1 MSKLAKYSERIITS
15 VTGGSIVAV
24 ISIVLM
30 TVVAEINPAFKKWLA
45 GNFTHHWIG
54 KSVMSIVVF
63 LVTTIIFMIFGN
75 LFKNKL
81 VLLLWVLII
90 ISSLGV
96 LSLLVFFFLKVL
108 TEGQ

>member
-1 MSKLAKYSERIITS
+1 MSNLAKYSERIITS
-15 VTGGSIVAV
+15 VTVGSIVAV

-63 LVTTIIFMIFGN
+63 SVTTIIFTIVHKPFT
-75 LFKNKL
+75 NKL
-81 VLLLWVLII
+81 VLLLWVLVII
-90 ISSLGV
+90 ASLGV
-96 LSLLVFFFLKVL
+96 MLLLVFFYWHSFP
-108 TEGQ
+108 